1 MASMATHMT
10 SNALTFSVSQ
20 KYDAKYNISR
30 NKKLQPKSS
39 LYKKTFEP
47 TRPRG
52 KSSGESTFNA
62 SLLNSAKNFPLLAEK
77 NEKTSSTRKNTRKNL
92 SGWVSAASTATRVS
106 QKTATPSH
114 SVGLP
119 TSKNAKTTSV
129 TIHQSP
135 SYKYTH
141 NTTKYET
148 NTHNT
153 EEEYDSMSE
162 DCDYDSSYD
171 PDEDEYNQWV
181 EEQERGNTSYRYG
194 SDYDDGYGGGYED
207 EGFEESFY

>member
-10 SNALTFSVSQ
+10 SNALMFSVSQ

-52 KSSGESTFNA
+52 KSSEGSTFNA
-62 SLLNSAKNFPLLAEK
+62 SLLNNAKNFPLLAEK

-92 SGWVSAASTATRVS
+92 SSWVSAASTATRVS

-114 SVGLP
+114 SVGLSK
-119 TSKNAKTTSV
+119 SKNAKTTSV
-129 TIHQSP
+129 TVHQSP
-135 SYKYTH
+135 SYKYKH
-141 NTTKYET
+141 NTTKYDT
-148 NTHNT
+148 ST

-171 PDEDEYNQWV
+171 PDEAEYKQWL

-194 SDYDDGYGGGYED
+194 SEYDDDYGGGYVD